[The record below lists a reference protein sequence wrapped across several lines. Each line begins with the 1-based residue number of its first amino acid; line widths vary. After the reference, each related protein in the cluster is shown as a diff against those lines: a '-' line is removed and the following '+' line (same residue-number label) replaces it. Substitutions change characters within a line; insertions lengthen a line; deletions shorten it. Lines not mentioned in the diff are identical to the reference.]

1 LIFEWTLIIFTVYK
15 EFTYKNVEN
24 QNMELS
30 IKFRNT
36 IVGQIVIITTERGL
50 ALAVIHPNTD
60 CARHCL
66 TSNIIISIPSFFL
79 FIYFYYCLKNLL
91 HSLGLVLQ
99 IYEGHDDQL
108 NRPGPM
114 A

>member
-1 LIFEWTLIIFTVYK
+1 LIFESTLIVFTVYK

-79 FIYFYYCLKNLL
+79 FIYFYYY
-91 HSLGLVLQ
+91 VLF
-99 IYEGHDDQL
+99 L
-108 NRPGPM
+108 NTLSM
-114 A
+114 FLFDLAFLYNNDNCYY

>member
-1 LIFEWTLIIFTVYK
+1 MIFESTLIVFTVYK

-36 IVGQIVIITTERGL
+36 IFGQIVITTERDL

-60 CARHCL
+60 CARRCL
-66 TSNIIISIPSFFL
+66 SSNIISISSFYL
-79 FIYFYYCLKNLL
+79 FIYFYYY
-91 HSLGLVLQ
+91 VLF
-99 IYEGHDDQL
+99 L
-108 NRPGPM
+108 NTLNM
-114 A
+114 FLFDLAFLYNNDNCYY